1 MPLVAPP
8 RHGSGRERSRGRV
21 GWCVRGAS
29 WRGGGRRRNGANR
42 DASIARE
49 TLLRHDE
56 AEGD

>member
-1 MPLVAPP
+1 VVRA
-8 RHGSGRERSRGRV
+8 GSVVE
-21 GWCVRGAS
+21 
-29 WRGGGRRRNGANR
+29 RRRKEAKWCEPC